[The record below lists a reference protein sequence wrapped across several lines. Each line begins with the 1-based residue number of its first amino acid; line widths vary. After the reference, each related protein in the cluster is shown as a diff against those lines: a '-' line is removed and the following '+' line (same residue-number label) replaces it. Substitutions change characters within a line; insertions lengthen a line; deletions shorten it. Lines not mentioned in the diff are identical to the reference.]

1 MPGPC
6 TVRPLNILHFLF
18 YIQKQERPSHTLIF
32 LFLFKNL
39 SMQNL
44 NLCKT
49 HRFTELLV
57 IRSPMPIYI
66 RKKNVETFKLYQN
79 CRNDVQFNSSL
90 RKKEKKK
97 VIFFFFFVF
106 RFSNK
111 QIQKNR
117 ETKIYF
123 RFPFFVLLAKI
134 YQKTKNKNL
143 LLFSVFC
150 FIQKIPKKRKTKI
163 DFRFSFYLQS
173 KQILVCHFR

>member
-6 TVRPLNILHFLF
+6 TARPLNILHFIF
-18 YIQKQERPSHTLIF
+18 CIQKQENPSHTLIILF

-66 RKKNVETFKLYQN
+66 RKKNVEIFKLYQN
-79 CRNDVQFNSSL
+79 RRNDVQFNSSL

-97 VIFFFFFVF
+97 VIFFFF
-106 RFSNK
+106 S
-111 QIQKNR
+111 
-117 ETKIYF
+117 
-123 RFPFFVLLAKI
+123 FFVLLTNKLKKI
-134 YQKTKNKNL
+134 EKRKSI
-143 LLFSVFC
+143 SVF
-150 FIQKIPKKRKTKI
+150 P
-163 DFRFSFYLQS
+163 FSFYLQ
-173 KQILVCHFR
+173 KYTKTRKTKT

>member
-6 TVRPLNILHFLF
+6 TVRPRNILHFLF

-66 RKKNVETFKLYQN
+66 RKKNVE
-79 CRNDVQFNSSL
+79 
-90 RKKEKKK
+90 K

-123 RFPFFVLLAKI
+123 HFPFFVLLAKI